1 MKKLLLSFIL
11 SFVCQSVVVGQ
22 VYWEGYILSEQNK
35 PIEFA
40 NVVVSTAD
48 SSFITGCVTNSVG
61 KFNIVVNQRLSN
73 DKRPLFLNISCIG
86 YESIILP
93 LFSIPQQD
101 AIIILHTSSAKLSE
115 VVIEEKRRAFT
126 LKDGTFVANVGA
138 VEALK
143 NSGSIDD
150 LLNQLPFV
158 QSRGGGTF
166 SVLGVEGNATLYLDG
181 HKVQDPSILQKL
193 RSQDIVNIE
202 VINTPGVQ
210 YKASIKS
217 IIKIKT
223 NRKQNN
229 TSFSAN
235 QYALQQ
241 RLLSLYTGIS
251 VSHSNKLTYWDFS
264 MGYSRTAMNTR
275 NNDYYGI
282 KNNDSII
289 ETINYSEIKNNSNFL
304 MGSFSLNTSP
314 FENTNIGISS
324 NINLGKHKFGVFSK
338 GLKHIENK
346 TEVLNTPFFSQIES
360 NPFKLTSSL
369 YYNGKIGSTNINVTD
384 DILLGRTSNFW
395 EYKEFDKN
403 STVITNGFKNYAM
416 NSLMVSL
423 KSFVDK
429 VEVGYGGEI
438 TVSYN
443 KSNLIKNEDN
453 IQTEVL
459 DSKIKNKQSL
469 WAVYGDI
476 KFGWSNLTF
485 YGGLRY
491 EYEITSY
498 VENEVESSFKNT
510 SPHFLNPTIS
520 VSYSGQVFQV
530 SASYRRTIS
539 RPSYSSLNN
548 FIALENQY
556 VYKQGNPYL
565 RNRVSDIAQ
574 IIANYKKISF
584 NANYSVMRNFS
595 ATILTKYGH
604 NDNIVLKRIVNL
616 PYFSKISLG
625 VDWRNSYGFYSPSV
639 NVSFQQQFLTYDGK
653 IYDVPMLSIR
663 STNYFDVGKGWR
675 CGIYGEYTTE
685 RYYVFLMLSRRWN
698 YRIMLSKSIKNF
710 TFDFNLSN
718 LFIDDKQYRTCEMNG
733 ILAREIEEQDFSGVS
748 LNIAYRFN
756 SVKSNYRN
764 RVSNNESKRF

>member
-1 MKKLLLSFIL
+1 MKKLLLFFIL
-11 SFVCQSVVVGQ
+11 SFVYQSVVVGQ
-22 VYWEGYILSEQNK
+22 VYWGHILTEQNK

-48 SSFITGCVTNSVG
+48 SSFITGCVTDSVG
-61 KFNIVVNQRLSN
+61 KFNIVVDQRLSN
-73 DKRPLFLNISCIG
+73 DKSPQFLNISCIG

-101 AIIILHTSSAKLSE
+101 ATIILHTSSAKLSE
-115 VVIEEKRRAFT
+115 VVIEQKRRAFT

-166 SVLGVEGNATLYLDG
+166 SVLGAEGNATLYLDG

-235 QYALQQ
+235 QYALLQ

-275 NNDYYGI
+275 NTDYYGI
-282 KNNDSII
+282 KNNDDII

-304 MGSFSLNTSP
+304 MGGFSLNTSP
-314 FENTNIGISS
+314 SENTNIGISS

-346 TEVLNTPFFSQIES
+346 MEVLNTPFFSQIES

-369 YYNGKIGSTNINVTD
+369 YYNGKIGSTNINITD

-395 EYKEFDKN
+395 EYKEFEK
-403 STVITNGFKNYAM
+403 T
-416 NSLMVSL
+416 LL
-423 KSFVDK
+423 
-429 VEVGYGGEI
+429 
-438 TVSYN
+438 
-443 KSNLIKNEDN
+443 
-453 IQTEVL
+453 
-459 DSKIKNKQSL
+459 
-469 WAVYGDI
+469 
-476 KFGWSNLTF
+476 
-485 YGGLRY
+485 
-491 EYEITSY
+491 
-498 VENEVESSFKNT
+498 
-510 SPHFLNPTIS
+510 
-520 VSYSGQVFQV
+520 
-530 SASYRRTIS
+530 
-539 RPSYSSLNN
+539 
-548 FIALENQY
+548 
-556 VYKQGNPYL
+556 
-565 RNRVSDIAQ
+565 
-574 IIANYKKISF
+574 
-584 NANYSVMRNFS
+584 
-595 ATILTKYGH
+595 
-604 NDNIVLKRIVNL
+604 
-616 PYFSKISLG
+616 
-625 VDWRNSYGFYSPSV
+625 
-639 NVSFQQQFLTYDGK
+639 
-653 IYDVPMLSIR
+653 
-663 STNYFDVGKGWR
+663 
-675 CGIYGEYTTE
+675 
-685 RYYVFLMLSRRWN
+685 
-698 YRIMLSKSIKNF
+698 
-710 TFDFNLSN
+710 
-718 LFIDDKQYRTCEMNG
+718 
-733 ILAREIEEQDFSGVS
+733 
-748 LNIAYRFN
+748 
-756 SVKSNYRN
+756 
-764 RVSNNESKRF
+764 